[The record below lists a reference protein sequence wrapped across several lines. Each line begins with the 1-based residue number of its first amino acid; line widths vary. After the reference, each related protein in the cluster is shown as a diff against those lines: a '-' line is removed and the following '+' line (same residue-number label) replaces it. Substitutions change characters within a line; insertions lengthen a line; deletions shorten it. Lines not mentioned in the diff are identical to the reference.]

1 MGKVYGSDDATL
13 LAQAL
18 EKGAKPTRRG
28 RHHSR
33 PVDYDGHHF
42 DSTPEY
48 ERYLILK
55 DMQRRGE
62 IHSLQVHPTFLLLEA
77 FRDADGRAR
86 RKVEFTPDFG
96 YVESDT
102 EFYIVEDVKA
112 KRGHD
117 KKTGRPKRSV
127 TDTDIFR
134 LKVKWLLS
142 QRPDIH
148 FRIEYR

>member
-1 MGKVYGSDDATL
+1 MGRVYGSKDAEL
-13 LAQAL
+13 LAQIIARD
-18 EKGAKPTRRG
+18 AKPAKKG
-28 RHHSR
+28 RHPSN

-48 ERYLILK
+48 ERYLILR
-55 DMQRRGE
+55 DMERRGE
-62 IHSLQVHPTFLLLEA
+62 IRDLEVHPRFLLMEA
-77 FRDADGRAR
+77 FRDADGKAR
-86 RKVEFTPDFG
+86 RKVEFIPDFAYLEMG
-96 YVESDT
+96 T

-112 KRGHD
+112 KR
-117 KKTGRPKRSV
+117 KRNKAGRPKRSI
-127 TDTDIFR
+127 TDTDVFR